1 MLTFKTDVVDLFY
14 LKLYIFGLDIQVAKI
29 KVLKKFKF
37 KASVQFHFSNFSN
50 VKRKQFYE
58 IIKPRVIVRWETDNL
73 GGKKTEITRN
83 LQQEKKDSNFLVKE
97 IIIKQASAKTK

>member
-37 KASVQFHFSNFSN
+37 KASVQFHYFNFSN

-73 GGKKTEITRN
+73 GKKTRNNQKFATR
-83 LQQEKKDSNFLVKE
+83 KKKIRIFCLK
-97 IIIKQASAKTK
+97 K